1 MYDPVL
7 RKTLLGLMKKLFLQ
21 LVSEFKRLG
30 AVVIHADFNKII
42 LNTKKRTV
50 DDAMAYVQYVT
61 ESIKY
66 DFVLLFC
73 FVFFFIAIAIIFF
86 KMSGT
91 RRSFTQLRSISAPVG
106 TFFSGPTLPIM
117 EEFRR
122 RL

>member
-1 MYDPVL
+1 
-7 RKTLLGLMKKLFLQ
+7 MKKLFLQ

-50 DDAMAYVQYVT
+50 EDAMAYVQYVT

-73 FVFFFIAIAIIFF
+73 F
-86 KMSGT
+86 
-91 RRSFTQLRSISAPVG
+91 LLLLLL
-106 TFFSGPTLPIM
+106 FSLKCQEQGDLS
-117 EEFRR
+117 
-122 RL
+122 LN